1 MTMAEQ
7 EPTPT
12 GEFLRLQR
20 YGGAVAVV
28 LLVAIAGIFTG
39 APPEIIFLRVM
50 AVPLFL
56 LAVAGIG
63 LIFSSEASRRPWTL
77 YFLERKALEG
87 LAYAAF
93 LIIIVWQPTSQF
105 VPLLISFVI
114 AWIVF
119 TGGTMLYEAQT
130 YRRRNQDK

>member
-1 MTMAEQ
+1 MAEQ

-20 YGGAVAVV
+20 YGAATAVV
-28 LLVAIAGIFTG
+28 LLVAIAGFFTG
-39 APPEIIFLRVM
+39 EPLEIIFLRVM

-77 YFLERKALEG
+77 YFIERKALEG

-93 LIIIVWQPTSQF
+93 LIIIVWQPTSQI
-105 VPLLISFVI
+105 VPLAISFVL
-114 AWIVF
+114 AWIVL
-119 TGGTMLYEAQT
+119 GAATMFYESRLYK
-130 YRRRNQDK
+130 RRNPDK

>member
-1 MTMAEQ
+1 MAEQ

-20 YGGAVAVV
+20 YGAATAVV
-28 LLVAIAGIFTG
+28 LLVAIAGFFTG
-39 APPEIIFLRVM
+39 EPLEIIFLRVM

-63 LIFSSEASRRPWTL
+63 LIFSSEESRRPWTL
-77 YFLERKALEG
+77 YFIERKALEG

-93 LIIIVWQPTSQF
+93 LIIIVWQPTSQI
-105 VPLLISFVI
+105 VPLVISFVI
-114 AWIVF
+114 AWIVL
-119 TGGTMLYEAQT
+119 GAATMFYESRLYK
-130 YRRRNQDK
+130 RRNPDK

>member
-1 MTMAEQ
+1 MAEQ

-20 YGGAVAVV
+20 YGAASAVV
-28 LLVAIAGIFTG
+28 LLVAIAGFFTG
-39 APPEIIFLRVM
+39 EPLEIIFLRVM

-63 LIFSSEASRRPWTL
+63 LIFSSEESRRPWTL
-77 YFLERKALEG
+77 YFIERKALEG

-93 LIIIVWQPTSQF
+93 LIIIVWQPASQI
-105 VPLLISFVI
+105 VPLVISFVI
-114 AWIVF
+114 AWIVL
-119 TGGTMLYEAQT
+119 GAATMFYESRLYK
-130 YRRRNQDK
+130 RRNPDK

>member
-1 MTMAEQ
+1 MAEQ

-12 GEFLRLQR
+12 SEFLRLQR
-20 YGGAVAVV
+20 YGAATAVV
-28 LLVAIAGIFTG
+28 LLVAIAGFFTG
-39 APPEIIFLRVM
+39 EPLEIIFLRVM

-77 YFLERKALEG
+77 YFIERKALEG

-93 LIIIVWQPTSQF
+93 LIIIVWQPTSQI
-105 VPLLISFVI
+105 VPLTISFVI
-114 AWIVF
+114 AWIVLSAA
-119 TGGTMLYEAQT
+119 TMFYESRLYK
-130 YRRRNQDK
+130 RRNPDK

>member
-1 MTMAEQ
+1 MAEQ

-20 YGGAVAVV
+20 YGAATAVV
-28 LLVAIAGIFTG
+28 LLVAIAGFFTG
-39 APPEIIFLRVM
+39 EPLEIIFLRVM

-63 LIFSSEASRRPWTL
+63 LIFSSEESRRPWTF
-77 YFLERKALEG
+77 YFIERKALEG

-93 LIIIVWQPTSQF
+93 LIIIVWQPASQI
-105 VPLLISFVI
+105 VPLVISFVI
-114 AWIVF
+114 AWIVL
-119 TGGTMLYEAQT
+119 GAATMFYESRLYK
-130 YRRRNQDK
+130 RRNPDK